1 MIDDFY
7 QSLLDDKR
15 VKTFRITIYTIMYEG
30 SCKSGLVITLNRLE
44 YAIEKNHF
52 LIRKTK
58 SRKELFSFGISTCT
72 FLNRTAYVSEQRKQQ
87 NKQHGFEICYTE
99 LLYLFVYSNKILIS
113 GLKKATTNFGW
124 HYIPVVTI
132 QLSSVYISSV
142 CLQCIVLFLLTAY
155 SLEKKVHEKKKAN
168 ELYCIVE
175 NATNDNIFQSY
186 TCFSTVGSA
195 LTMLFSFESMYDRTQ
210 TK

>member
-7 QSLLDDKR
+7 QSLLDDKH
-15 VKTFRITIYTIMYEG
+15 VETFRITIYTIMYEG

-113 GLKKATTNFGW
+113 GLKKQQQILVGIIFQLLLYNCPP
-124 HYIPVVTI
+124 YIFLLFVFN
-132 QLSSVYISSV
+132 
-142 CLQCIVLFLLTAY
+142 VLFY
-155 SLEKKVHEKKKAN
+155 S
-168 ELYCIVE
+168 C
-175 NATNDNIFQSY
+175 
-186 TCFSTVGSA
+186 
-195 LTMLFSFESMYDRTQ
+195 
-210 TK
+210 